1 MQYVVCL
8 CQLLLTQMNEFLD
21 LHVDVV
27 GIDVVYFLREQNCS
41 LLLLLLLSCALV
53 VAQLRLAI
61 FLDGGCGPDLHHK
74 LLGCLLLLPHNRTV
88 LHELR

>member
-27 GIDVVYFLREQNCS
+27 RVNVVDLFREQNCS

-53 VAQLRLAI
+53 VAHLRLSI
-61 FLDGGCGPDLHHK
+61 FLNGGCGPDLHHK
-74 LLGCLLLLPHNRTV
+74 LLGCLLLLSHYRTV
-88 LHELR
+88 FHQLR